1 MMSDIDITDRIFK
14 IKDYSIRKYC
24 LNIYLSY
31 QWQLATQ
38 QTYKEIYKRVD
49 RISKIKNI
57 MSKEIIHDGS
67 QPIDWCKIGPHDRI
81 KFIIPVGGLSK
92 KKWWQFWKKDDLKKS
107 EDQIRKLIYEHK
119 EEVGWDN
126 NTGELTINRK
136 LPYNKEYW
144 FPDNNSHKLYE

>member
-1 MMSDIDITDRIFK
+1 MSDLEIKNFIYK
-14 IKDYSIRKYC
+14 IKDYNIRNHC
-24 LNIYLSY
+24 FDIYISY
-31 QWQLATQ
+31 QWKYGRPE
-38 QTYKEIYKRVD
+38 TYKEIYKRVN

-67 QPIDWCKIGPHDRI
+67 QPLDWSKIGPQDRI

-92 KKWWQFWKKDDLKKS
+92 NKWWQFWKKDDLKKS
-107 EDQIRKLIYEHK
+107 EDQICKLIYEYK
-119 EEVGWDN
+119 EEVDWDN